1 MTQMLSPSPRR
12 SAGPTVMATAISGF
26 AEFIEHQ
33 GADAQGILHRS
44 GLGTDPLEP
53 SAPIPLFGLCRA
65 MDDAV
70 RRTHN
75 DNFGLW
81 FGHQFAPQSLGLLG
95 YLATSSPNLGQALRN
110 MVEYF
115 PVYQQSSLLRLCEAQ
130 GICRL
135 EYRLQDAAITSRRQD
150 AELSLTQFCNVMRL
164 ALGPEWAALEIH
176 FEHPRPGDWQA
187 HSEAFGTEVR
197 FAMPCNAIL
206 FRSTELCQ
214 PMPYSDGQLLAI
226 IKQSMQQLR
235 PAMAPV
241 APSLVEKVR
250 EQILGLLP
258 DGEPR
263 LDQIAERLRVPT
275 WTLQRRLKEE
285 RECFKQLIESIRR
298 ELAHTYLQEERL
310 SISELSFRLGY
321 TEVST
326 FSRAFMRWHGMSPR
340 QWRELQRGLA

>member
-1 MTQMLSPSPRR
+1 
-12 SAGPTVMATAISGF
+12 MATAISGF
-26 AEFIEHQ
+26 AEFIAHQ
-33 GADAQGILHRS
+33 GADAQDILRRS

-53 SAPIPLFGLCRA
+53 SAPIPLFGLCSA

-95 YLATSSPNLGQALRN
+95 YLATSSPTLGQALRN

-135 EYRLQDAAITSRRQD
+135 EYRLQDTRIASRRQD

-164 ALGPEWAALEIH
+164 ALGPSWAALEVH
-176 FEHPRPGDWQA
+176 FEHPRPSDWHA
-187 HSEAFGTEVR
+187 HREAFGAEVR
-197 FAMPCNAIL
+197 FAMQYNAIL
-206 FRSTELCQ
+206 FRATELGK
-214 PMPYSDGQLLAI
+214 PMPYSDSQLLAI

-235 PAMAPV
+235 PTTQI
-241 APSLVEKVR
+241 APSLVARVR
-250 EQILGLLP
+250 EQILGVLP

-263 LDQIAERLRVPT
+263 LDDIAERLSVPA

-285 RECFKQLIESIRR
+285 NECFKQLIESIRR

-326 FSRAFMRWHGMSPR
+326 FSRAFMRWHGVSPT
-340 QWRELQRGLA
+340 QWRELQRGQT

>member
-1 MTQMLSPSPRR
+1 MPQMR
-12 SAGPTVMATAISGF
+12 SRHHAGPTVMATAISGL

-53 SAPIPLFGLCRA
+53 SAPIPLFGLCNA

-95 YLATSSPNLGQALRN
+95 YLATSSPTLGQALRN

-135 EYRLQDAAITSRRQD
+135 EYRLQESMIASRRQD

-164 ALGPEWAALEIH
+164 ALGPTWAALEIH
-176 FEHPRPGDWQA
+176 FEHPRPSDWQA
-187 HSEAFGTEVR
+187 HREAFGADVR

-206 FRSTELCQ
+206 FRASELSK
-214 PMPYSDGQLLAI
+214 PMPYSDSQLLAI

-235 PAMAPV
+235 PTGSGVP
-241 APSLVEKVR
+241 PSLVERVR
-250 EQILGLLP
+250 EQILTLLP

-263 LDQIAERLRVPT
+263 LDQIAERLSVPA

-285 RECFKQLIESIRR
+285 QECFKQLIESIRR

-326 FSRAFMRWHGMSPR
+326 FSRAFMRWHGVSPR
-340 QWRELQRGLA
+340 QWRELQRARS